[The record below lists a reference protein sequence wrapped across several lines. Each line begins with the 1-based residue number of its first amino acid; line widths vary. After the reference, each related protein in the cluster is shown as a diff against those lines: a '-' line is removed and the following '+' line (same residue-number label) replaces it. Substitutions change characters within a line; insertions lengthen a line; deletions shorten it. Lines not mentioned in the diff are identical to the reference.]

1 MYVQRASAALR
12 AALPQAPN
20 KSIRCFKA
28 SRYANAG
35 PEPSIHDV
43 LADPIVRLLLAR
55 DRLDASEVGAFLEER
70 RDALRD
76 CLCLCQAA

>member
-1 MYVQRASAALR
+1 
-12 AALPQAPN
+12 
-20 KSIRCFKA
+20 
-28 SRYANAG
+28 
-35 PEPSIHDV
+35 V